1 VDVLP
6 VSEFVLLSDRQ
17 PLEIV
22 LSDELSSCSYLPG
35 RMARLPFRLP
45 IRPLLPHE
53 FDQRLAA
60 GDRRHGMG
68 FYCPDCP
75 ECQACEAIRLDLQ
88 HYPLNKTQ
96 RRILR
101 KGDRILHVEIA
112 PPQLTQSRIDLFEKH
127 KWGRGLADNDTEP
140 IDLERYHAFIVE
152 RLVNSFEIRLW
163 LGEALVGVAITDEGK
178 ESLSAHYTF
187 FDPDYPHLS
196 LGTYAILQQIRYG
209 QVNHKRYLY
218 LGLFVGDNAHMRYK
232 ARFLPHERRVM
243 GEWKR
248 FDRETIDKS
257 FLR

>member
-1 VDVLP
+1 
-6 VSEFVLLSDRQ
+6 
-17 PLEIV
+17 
-22 LSDELSSCSYLPG
+22 
-35 RMARLPFRLP
+35 M
-45 IRPLLPHE
+45 
-53 FDQRLAA
+53 
-60 GDRRHGMG
+60 
-68 FYCPDCP
+68 
-75 ECQACEAIRLDLQ
+75 
-88 HYPLNKTQ
+88 
-96 RRILR
+96 
-101 KGDRILHVEIA
+101 
-112 PPQLTQSRIDLFEKH
+112 
-127 KWGRGLADNDTEP
+127 
-140 IDLERYHAFIVE
+140 
-152 RLVNSFEIRLW
+152 NSFEIRLW